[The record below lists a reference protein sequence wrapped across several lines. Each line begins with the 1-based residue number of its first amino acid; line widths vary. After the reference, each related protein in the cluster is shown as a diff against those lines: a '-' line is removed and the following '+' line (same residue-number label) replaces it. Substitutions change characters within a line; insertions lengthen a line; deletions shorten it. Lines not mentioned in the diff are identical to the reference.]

1 MTSVMVYHLVD
12 DVDFWLSSTK
22 RSEIFGALGID
33 FSTYIDPEGSNKVG
47 LMLDVPDMDA
57 LVSFL
62 QSDEALESMKH
73 DGVQP
78 ETVQMLVAG

>member
-1 MTSVMVYHLVD
+1 
-12 DVDFWLSSTK
+12 
-22 RSEIFGALGID
+22 
-33 FSTYIDPEGSNKVG
+33 
-47 LMLDVPDMDA
+47 MLDVPDMDA